1 MDLSRCFCSQHVVV
15 AVGGDVHAFA
25 QANRA
30 ASPLGA
36 GVKGAR
42 QHWLAVLL
50 CARRTVVTELPQGA
64 ASVVGEQ
71 AGVEAA
77 GRPALVLIG
86 AEDSGTTRA
95 KGHSL
100 EFALCCCLTSG
111 PVRTVG
117 AHNPKVAGYVQGR
130 GNQPLPSPHLPLGLR
145 RGGVGEGACCS
156 PVVKGAAAA
165 SSVAPRSALGD
176 DSQPLSSARSH
187 ALAKSAP
194 PVRASA
200 AAAWGRRPAARPC
213 EGGGGSLLRSLLRQ
227 LPLRDPARPA
237 GTAILLARNFY
248 SVRVSIGAWQAE
260 PGARSV

>member
-1 MDLSRCFCSQHVVV
+1 MQLIGCCRHWQGSARTPVEVAVVHVAASPLRRCVAGVGVVVKQLGRDAGDLRRLDGLEPVLCSRHVVVAVGGDDHAFALVNRAASPLEAAVLQVLLLRTTSWTRRRRPSSSRWTRAGVVFWHVVV

-30 ASPLGA
+30 VSPLGA

-95 KGHSL
+95 KGHYL
-100 EFALCCCLTSG
+100 NCCEF
-111 PVRTVG
+111 
-117 AHNPKVAGYVQGR
+117 R
-130 GNQPLPSPHLPLGLR
+130 GLVYLYH
-145 RGGVGEGACCS
+145 
-156 PVVKGAAAA
+156 PVVNAFPFW
-165 SSVAPRSALGD
+165 S
-176 DSQPLSSARSH
+176 
-187 ALAKSAP
+187 
-194 PVRASA
+194 
-200 AAAWGRRPAARPC
+200 
-213 EGGGGSLLRSLLRQ
+213 
-227 LPLRDPARPA
+227 
-237 GTAILLARNFY
+237 
-248 SVRVSIGAWQAE
+248 
-260 PGARSV
+260 